1 MSQGLAL
8 ILAPVLLLI
17 VIIPLWRITSR
28 TGHPGALSLLFLV
41 PVANLVLLY
50 VLAFGE
56 WPRDRA
62 R

>member
-1 MSQGLAL
+1 MSEGVAL

-17 VIIPLWRITSR
+17 FIIPLWRITSR
-28 TGHPGALSLLFLV
+28 TGYPGPLSLLFLV
-41 PVANLVLLY
+41 PLANLVLLY